1 MNSHDPLMIVLIK
14 TYGNHRRFFYQNN
27 FESFKLLVSWL
38 TQEEAGELP
47 VLEGNP
53 PWYVQGYEQ
62 NQLANILKCSSLE
75 LYELCKEIY
84 DE

>member
-1 MNSHDPLMIVLIK
+1 MHHDKPLMIALVK
-14 TYGNHRRFFYQNN
+14 TYGNHRRFFYLNY
-27 FESFKLLVSWL
+27 FENFKLLVSWL
-38 TQEEAGELP
+38 TEEP
-47 VLEGNP
+47 VGDVPILTGNP